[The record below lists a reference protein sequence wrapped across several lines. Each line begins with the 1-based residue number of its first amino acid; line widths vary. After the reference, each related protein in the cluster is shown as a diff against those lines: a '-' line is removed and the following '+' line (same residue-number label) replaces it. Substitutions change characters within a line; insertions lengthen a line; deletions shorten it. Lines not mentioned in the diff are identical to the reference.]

1 MCLILW
7 LIITIA
13 SSLFWYDVGRKENVE
28 MAHMVDTNAK
38 ICEAQ
43 IAINL
48 AHSNREWAKTAN
60 RMREEAVVAIY
71 QE

>member
-1 MCLILW
+1 
-7 LIITIA
+7 
-13 SSLFWYDVGRKENVE
+13 